1 VSTSLRS
8 FPQGPA
14 PKPAARL
21 TSGAATGGDG
31 ECWVGISLSP
41 HRAPQ
46 GRGARPRTAT
56 ASCSA
61 AAASVVARSHGG
73 VRSEMLRISRSET
86 AHRPRLAMLPCS
98 APVRAIPSRHAHDR
112 RSAAPGR
119 GPQRRAAGPRRPRTR
134 PGGLGADLRR
144 QPIPGQ
150 GAPFEGNVALICR
163 CKRRA
168 LPLRHTPMNCCL
180 RRPTL
185 VIGVS
190 QRPV

>member
-1 VSTSLRS
+1 MGGAVGVPMGDSGGIMPVGAATNCRISNLAERVQGRVVTILLRS

-46 GRGARPRTAT
+46 GRGPRPRTAT
-56 ASCSA
+56 AACSP

-73 VRSEMLRISRSET
+73 VRSDMDPGL
-86 AHRPRLAMLPCS
+86 ALGDRPQATPGGAPCS
-98 APVRAIPSRHAHDR
+98 APVRAIPSPHAYDR

-119 GPQRRAAGPRRPRTR
+119 GPQRRVPGPHRTRTR

-144 QPIPGQ
+144 
-150 GAPFEGNVALICR
+150 
-163 CKRRA
+163 
-168 LPLRHTPMNCCL
+168 
-180 RRPTL
+180 
-185 VIGVS
+185 
-190 QRPV
+190 